1 MNEPLISVIVPVYNV
16 KQYIERCVD
25 SILVQ
30 TYTNIEIILVDDGS
44 TDGSGN
50 LCDTYAGKDARV
62 QVVHKDN
69 GGLSDAR
76 NAGIQAAKGEYYA
89 FVDSDDYVAADYIA
103 YLYNLLDVKLNKD
116 RMQISICGYRK
127 VYGSRINAKDSAD
140 HTAGTIRAY
149 DSEEGLFHLLYQ
161 KEMISSAW
169 GRLFQAELFREI
181 RFPKG
186 RLHEDV
192 AVIYKLFDAA
202 DKIICGSEEKYY
214 YFQRS
219 DSIVNMG
226 FDRRRMDYI
235 LFTDE
240 CIRYMQDNHPELRKA
255 AVSRHFSACFDL
267 LSCMGKQKSEN
278 AEEYG
283 ILVSEI
289 KKYRKTVLSDPNARL
304 KNRLAAAGSYISIA
318 GVQELSRLIRN

>member
-16 KQYIERCVD
+16 KQYMERCVD
-25 SILVQ
+25 SILAQ
-30 TYTNIEIILVDDGS
+30 TYANIEIILVDDGS

-50 LCDTYAGKDARV
+50 LCDRYAGKDDRV
-62 QVVHKDN
+62 HVVHKDN

-76 NAGIQAAKGEYYA
+76 NAGIQVAKGEYYA
-89 FVDSDDYVAADYIA
+89 FVDSDDYVAADYIT
-103 YLYNLLDVKLNKD
+103 YLYNLLDAKPNKN

-127 VYGSRINAKDSAD
+127 VYGDETEVTDGVDDA
-140 HTAGTIRAY
+140 AGAIRVY
-149 DSEEGLFHLLYQ
+149 DTEEGLFHLLYQ
-161 KEMISSAW
+161 KQMISSAW
-169 GRLFQAELFREI
+169 GRLFQAQLFREI

-192 AVIYKLFDAA
+192 AVLYKLFDAA
-202 DKIICGSEEKYY
+202 DKIICGSKEKYY
-214 YFQRS
+214 YVQRG

-240 CIRYMQDNHPELRKA
+240 CIRYMQDNHPKLRKA

-267 LSCMGKQKSEN
+267 LSCMGKEKSEN

-283 ILVSEI
+283 ILVSEV
-289 KKYRKTVLSDPNARL
+289 KKYRKTVLCDPNARL

-318 GVQELSRLIRN
+318 GVRELSRLVR